1 MLKKKIKKFSI
12 NINKK
17 IIDVLKK
24 FDKNRNNFLIVI
36 NSKNQFEGVITI
48 SDVRR
53 ALVKGNNVNQKIK
66 KFINI
71 NPVVLKFRDYLL
83 IKEKKKK
90 LNDINI
96 DPFFIP
102 VLNKDNIPVMILNNL
117 ENLNKPKKQK
127 RLSKK
132 SVLIIGGAGYIGSV
146 LTGLLLKNDYTIN
159 VLDKFIY
166 QSKFKFT
173 NLFKN
178 KKLNVID
185 GDTRDIKTVF
195 NAVKNNDI
203 VIHLGEMVGDPLC
216 EKEPELTLETN
227 YLASISIANICKTLE
242 ISKFVYIS
250 SCSVYGAN
258 KTNRLLDENSEINP
272 VSSYAKLKIKC
283 EEAILNNIG
292 NFCKTSIIRLGT
304 VFGDS
309 PRKRY
314 DLVVNLF
321 SGLVANN
328 KKIKI
333 FGGEQWRP
341 FIHVSDVSNFIKRII
356 ENTTQ
361 NKKGEIYN
369 LIGEN
374 IKIYNLGKYLI
385 KKYNANVM
393 IEKRLDDKRNYK
405 VTAQKAYKTFNFK
418 PKYTVKKGIEEI
430 ILNTKKN
437 KINNIFKDRYIN
449 ISNLEKF
456 R

>member
-24 FDKNRNNFLIVI
+24 FDQNRNNFLIVI
-36 NSKNQFEGVITI
+36 NSRNQFEGVITI

-66 KFINI
+66 KFINL
-71 NPVVLKFRDYLL
+71 NPVVLKFKDYLL
-83 IKEKKKK
+83 IKEKKVK

-102 VLNKDNIPVMILNNL
+102 VLNKDNIPVLIINNI

-127 RLSKK
+127 RSSKK
-132 SVLIIGGAGYIGSV
+132 RVLIIGGAGYIGSV
-146 LTGLLLKNDYTIN
+146 LTGLLLKNGYTIN

-166 QSKFKFT
+166 QSKFEFK

-258 KTNRLLDENSEINP
+258 KTNKLLDENSEINP

-292 NFCKTSIIRLGT
+292 NFCKPSIIRLGT

-309 PRKRY
+309 PRRRY

-341 FIHVSDVSNFIKRII
+341 FIHVFDVSNFIKKII

-361 NKKGEIYN
+361 NKKGKIYN

-374 IKIYNLGKYLI
+374 IKISNLGKYLI
-385 KKYNANVM
+385 KKYNANVI
-393 IEKRLDDKRNYK
+393 IEKHLDDKRNYK
-405 VTAQKAYKTFNFK
+405 VTAKKAFKDFNFK
-418 PKYTVKKGIEEI
+418 PKYTVKRGIEEI

-437 KINNIFKDRYIN
+437 KINNIFRDKYIN